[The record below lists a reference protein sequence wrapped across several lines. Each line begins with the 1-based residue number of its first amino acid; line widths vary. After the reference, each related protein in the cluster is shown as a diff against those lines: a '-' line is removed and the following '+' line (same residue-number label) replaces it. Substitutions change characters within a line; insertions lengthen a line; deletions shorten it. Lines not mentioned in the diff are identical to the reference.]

1 MCSLMPT
8 VQAAPTRASFVQG
21 ACCDI
26 CPPVHKKY
34 EAEFNP
40 LHMNWVLVDDTKGNS
55 RAQMRWVVD
64 R

>member
-1 MCSLMPT
+1 MCSMLI
-8 VQAAPTRASFVQG
+8 VQAASTSASIVQG
-21 ACCDI
+21 TCCDI
-26 CPPVHKKY
+26 CPPVHEKY

-55 RAQMRWVVD
+55 LAQMRWVAD

>member
-1 MCSLMPT
+1 MCSSMLT
-8 VQAAPTRASFVQG
+8 LQAAPTSASLVQG

-26 CPPVHKKY
+26 CPSVHEKY
-34 EAEFNP
+34 EAQSNP

-55 RAQMRWVVD
+55 RAQMLWVVD

>member
-1 MCSLMPT
+1 MCSPMLT
-8 VQAAPTRASFVQG
+8 VQAAPTNASFVQG

-26 CPPVHKKY
+26 PPVHEKY
-34 EAEFNP
+34 EAEFNA
-40 LHMNWVLVDDTKGNS
+40 LHMKWALVDDTKGNP